1 MMHHYGRFTGVME
14 SNQVLYRMAVEIA
27 TDAHRGQKDK
37 GGNPYIEHPLK
48 VAEGLKE
55 VEMKIVAVLH
65 DVLEDSDTTAEEL
78 LQKGFPENLVEAI
91 RVLTHKK
98 GDPDSYEEYIR
109 KVKENPIARKVKIE
123 DIKHN
128 LDLSRIPNP
137 VSRDFERCEKYKK
150 ALKYLK
156 DE

>member
-1 MMHHYGRFTGVME
+1 ME
-14 SNQVLYRMAVEIA
+14 NKLFHLAVEIA
-27 TDAHRGQKDK
+27 ANAHKGQKDK
-37 GGNPYIEHPLK
+37 GGNPYIQHPLK

-55 VEMKIVAVLH
+55 PGLKIVAVLH
-65 DVLEDSDTTAEEL
+65 DVLEDSDMTAEEL
-78 LQKGFPENLVEAI
+78 LEMGFASDLVEAI

-109 KVKENPIARKVKIE
+109 KVKKNPIARLVKIE

-137 VSRDFERCEKYKK
+137 GQRDFRRCEKYKK
-150 ALKYLK
+150 ALKYLQ
-156 DE
+156 DV